1 MLNLYRGGAILIVND
16 HSGGKEDI
24 PPRWESSG
32 TGGQRSGRMKSTTM
46 KVLFAWSILINRSGS
61 RINMSS
67 QNSSRRVEEEA
78 LYVVTMALAAR
89 KL

>member
-1 MLNLYRGGAILIVND
+1 MLNLYRGSAIFIVNN

-24 PPRWESSG
+24 PPRFESSE
-32 TGGQRSGRMKSTTM
+32 TGGQGSRRMKSTTM
-46 KVLFAWSILINRSGS
+46 KVLSAWSILIKRSGS

-67 QNSSRRVEEEA
+67 QNSSRRIEEEA

-89 KL
+89 KP